1 VRGIAIAVLAAA
13 AIAIA
18 SQGCAQGQG
27 RGNVSGQLDVPD
39 CWSGSFDLRPDFF
52 AGLPYRDELFLRL
65 QRGGDYPAFADGVS
79 IHVRDITAVRARL
92 GVPLVV
98 DLPPEVTPPGTPVR
112 AGGEPALVALT
123 LYLQR
128 SCRSV
133 TSAQYAVAEA
143 LANEDGSCEVHGAQ
157 SCGENAPLPAGTKRV
172 TSTITFAHIFN
183 GNPEEPVA
191 AERLSEAT
199 FDVYLADP
207 RDGCPG
213 GVGAPP
219 RCRGHLTGSFRF
231 YFERG
236 RPAQPFP

>member
-1 VRGIAIAVLAAA
+1 VRRLAIAVVGSAMLLLAH
-13 AIAIA
+13 
-18 SQGCAQGQG
+18 GCAQGQG
-27 RGNVSGQLDVPD
+27 RGEVTGQLDVPD
-39 CWSGSFDLRPDFF
+39 CWSGGFDLQPDFF
-52 AGLPYRDELFLRL
+52 AGLPYRNDLIFRI

-79 IHVRDITAVRARL
+79 IHVRDIAAVRARL

-98 DLPPEVTPPGTPVR
+98 DLPPEVTPPGTPIKPVTD
-112 AGGEPALVALT
+112 PALVALT

-143 LANEDGSCEVHGAQ
+143 LANEDGSCEVDGPQ

-172 TSTITFAHIFN
+172 TSTITFTHIFN
-183 GNPEEPVA
+183 GNLEEPVA

-199 FDVYLADP
+199 FDVYLVDP

-213 GVGAPP
+213 GVGAPT
-219 RCRGHLTGSFRF
+219 RCRGHIKGSFRF